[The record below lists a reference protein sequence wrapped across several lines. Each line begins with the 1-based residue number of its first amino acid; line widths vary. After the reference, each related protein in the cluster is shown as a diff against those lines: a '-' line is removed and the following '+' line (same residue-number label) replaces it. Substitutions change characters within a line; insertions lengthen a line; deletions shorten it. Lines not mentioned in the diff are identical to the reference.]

1 MPTADQIRER
11 LEQAEQTVAAGKV
24 NGDPQRYV
32 EALWAELLDEA
43 PAETRVDTYDRLL
56 ELAARLGLPQP
67 SVPQARLASPR
78 WDAFL
83 DALAH
88 LPDPRVDELAFWRA
102 LDEAKGPLFD
112 GVTEEDGEVLEAAV
126 QAALNE
132 RGLAIPGDDEP

>member
-1 MPTADQIRER
+1 MPNSDQIRER
-11 LEQAEQTVAAGKV
+11 LDQAEQTVAAGGV
-24 NGDPQRYV
+24 TGDPQRFI

-43 PAETRVDTYDRLL
+43 PQDMRVEAYDRLL
-56 ELAARLGLPQP
+56 DLSAQLGLPQP

-78 WDAFL
+78 WEAFL

-88 LPDPRVDELAFWRA
+88 LPDPKTDSMAFWRA
-102 LDEAKGPLFD
+102 IDEAKAPLFD
-112 GVTEEDGEVLEAAV
+112 GVIAEDGEILEAAV